1 MKKLLRIFNSGW
13 FLLLAMAVLIIGGRT
28 KSGGM
33 LWSGTVLLLLGAAAG
48 IRDCIRR
55 LRALRHKIRQR
66 PGMENAGF
74 WSAIREEIREET
86 KAARTA
92 AETARTAGIPD
103 PETAPEET
111 EITATAN
118 LTGFAPL
125 VKRET
130 FPQGKI
136 LIHIKQP
143 SLSSKPQASSLRMVH
158 DTHHRV
164 VRQKVICS
172 VMTETGETRI
182 SHQHTVLII
191 TKPQIAF
198 LVLIDVTDTPG
209 IRQQMFRK

>member
-66 PGMENAGF
+66 PGMEDAGF

-111 EITATAN
+111 EITAQTEAPQTTA
-118 LTGFAPL
+118 
-125 VKRET
+125 RET
-130 FPQGKI
+130 ATSQM
-136 LIHIKQP
+136 QDNA
-143 SLSSKPQASSLRMVH
+143 ASPEES
-158 DTHHRV
+158 
-164 VRQKVICS
+164 
-172 VMTETGETRI
+172 ETKGTA
-182 SHQHTVLII
+182 
-191 TKPQIAF
+191 K
-198 LVLIDVTDTPG
+198 G
-209 IRQQMFRK
+209 